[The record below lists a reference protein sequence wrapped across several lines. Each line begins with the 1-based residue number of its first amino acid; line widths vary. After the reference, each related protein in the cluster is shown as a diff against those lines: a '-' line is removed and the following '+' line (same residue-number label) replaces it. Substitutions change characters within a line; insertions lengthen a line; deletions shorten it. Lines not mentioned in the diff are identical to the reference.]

1 LTAIFFFIPNHLDNG
16 CQQTVVNKQAEEQ
29 LRMNEMIARL
39 SGSLR
44 WKAGTGEVNEAFVV
58 FESLLCAQGLSALVH
73 RELGPTDRELH
84 SDAMGENPVFWSDNS
99 TDRFLVTR
107 HRDPETIVLLSQ
119 SNDGRLSIDLAASD
133 EETAQ
138 AVISR
143 VRKGFPPAPVSNDP
157 ILPITFWSG
166 CGTGSTRTVQKIRV
180 VRWNEIS
187 SNYCGKTSDGL
198 ASLVERSEPRSTD
211 GRLLLWHGEPGTGK
225 TFAIRALAWT
235 WKEWCRF
242 EYVIDPEEL
251 FSSASYLMEVLL
263 HSPHDEQADHRW
275 RLLLVEDSGEL
286 MGMDAKSQVGQGLS
300 RLLNVSDRLLGQ
312 GTKIMILVTT
322 NEDLG
327 RLNSAIMRPG
337 RCMSEIEFLR
347 FSVEEGNR
355 WLRNEGNRRAIDA
368 SKSLSE
374 LYAIGAG
381 VSAAQSEAIRIGFYV
396 PRAC

>member
-1 LTAIFFFIPNHLDNG
+1 M
-16 CQQTVVNKQAEEQ
+16 QAEAQ

-39 SGSLR
+39 AGSLR

-58 FESLLCAQGLSALVH
+58 FESLLCAQGLGALIH

-107 HRDPETIVLLSQ
+107 HRDPETVVLLSQ

-143 VRKGFPPAPVSNDP
+143 VRRDFPPAPISNDP

-166 CGTGSTRTVQKIRV
+166 CDAGSTRTVQKIRV

-187 SNYCGKTSDGL
+187 SNYCGKTRDGL
-198 ASLVERSEPRSTD
+198 ASLIERSEPGSTD

-225 TFAIRALAWT
+225 TFAIRALAWA
-235 WKEWCRF
+235 WKDWCRF

-251 FSSASYLMEVLL
+251 FRSAGYLMEVLL
-263 HSPHDEQADHRW
+263 HSHQDERQDSPC
-275 RLLLVEDSGEL
+275 RLLLLEDGGEL

-300 RLLNVSDRLLGQ
+300 RLLNVSDGLLGQ

-327 RLNSAIMRPG
+327 RLNPAIMRPG
-337 RCMSEIEFLR
+337 RCLSEIEFRR
-347 FSVEEGNR
+347 FGVEDGTI
-355 WLRNEGNRRAIDA
+355 WLRDA
-368 SKSLSE
+368 GCDAVLQAPSSLSE
-374 LYAIGAG
+374 LYAVCSGLRRAPK
-381 VSAAQSEAIRIGFYV
+381 ERTIGFTPATV
-396 PRAC
+396 HRDLHSRSSTKQTW